1 MSERRSVA
9 KVVAARYRKASKKQ
23 KGGILDE
30 LIALTGYN
38 RWYAVGLLRGHGK
51 TIKSLAESRGDSIC
65 SKRPDPSPYTGLQ

>member
-51 TIKSLAESRGDSIC
+51 TIKVTRRVTLVGDLGVAQ
-65 SKRPDPSPYTGLQ
+65 K